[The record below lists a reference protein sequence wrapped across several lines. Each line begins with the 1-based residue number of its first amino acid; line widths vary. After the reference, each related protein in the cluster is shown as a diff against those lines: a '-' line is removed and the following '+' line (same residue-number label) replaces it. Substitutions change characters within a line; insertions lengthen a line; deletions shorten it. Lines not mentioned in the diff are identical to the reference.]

1 MKKLI
6 LVTLITIP
14 FLLSFIYQDGSNI
27 AYLDTEKI
35 DDSFKGQLC
44 HIDFGKISFGGQ
56 KVDTIEINVSGQRIR
71 FYEHR
76 VDNGYN
82 NWFNE
87 QTKRAETRQS
97 FETLGYL
104 KIRPNLPFQKI
115 PSTSNQ
121 VKKFIHTL
129 NWKSPW
135 GASSHISHLMFFLKY
150 NQTFFFI
157 WQPNHWCVVL
167 TSIRLRHIKPTS

>member
-87 QTKRAETRQS
+87 QYLIAIDSSETS
-97 FETLGYL
+97 E
-104 KIRPNLPFQKI
+104 
-115 PSTSNQ
+115 
-121 VKKFIHTL
+121 
-129 NWKSPW
+129 
-135 GASSHISHLMFFLKY
+135 
-150 NQTFFFI
+150 
-157 WQPNHWCVVL
+157 
-167 TSIRLRHIKPTS
+167 IRLQNTRIDSVTTEKIYVTSTLSYYNFGHPIDT